1 MSEEQANEK
10 KELEQAQDEI
20 VSVNPNEQTLSVE
33 EEMKANTPVEEG
45 VEKPE
50 EKTEEKEQEKQ
61 ESEADTEKSEM
72 PSEEKETEEKEE
84 TEEKTDDNPPQEEE
98 QEEKQQEEGEK
109 QQEEEKKEEPPVED
123 EIAKRQEEFDR
134 MKAELEEMKAAEE
147 TRKLIK
153 DREDKIKE
161 ASRTYEEF
169 AGNLQNA
176 ILDTFKKYGIDPE
189 IDIEELKKD
198 PSKYQVAKDIVM
210 NAQRILAE
218 KQQELIKPV
227 TEASNAIV
235 FREAGRMMAK
245 FDMSEEQTKVCAET
259 LINILDN
266 TGLVD
271 LDEDLK
277 AKVELA
283 VARAKMIV
291 PKVKEV
297 AEGVKEVVKD
307 TKEAVKDVIAE
318 KADKQEEPA
327 KEPEQEQPKQ
337 PTVVEEKPSL
347 EGFKESATVVD
358 SNPSAA
364 NAITVD
370 NVLKVLASL
379 PFRERTAFLLEHNDL
394 IDEAM
399 RKRSK

>member
-1 MSEEQANEK
+1 MPEEQPNEK

-50 EKTEEKEQEKQ
+50 EETKEKEPEQEKQ
-61 ESEADTEKSEM
+61 ESEADTKKPEM
-72 PSEEKETEEKEE
+72 PSEEIETKEKEE

-98 QEEKQQEEGEK
+98 QKPEEEEPK
-109 QQEEEKKEEPPVED
+109 EEQEKKEEPSVED

-364 NAITVD
+364 NVITVD

-399 RKRSK
+399 RKRSR